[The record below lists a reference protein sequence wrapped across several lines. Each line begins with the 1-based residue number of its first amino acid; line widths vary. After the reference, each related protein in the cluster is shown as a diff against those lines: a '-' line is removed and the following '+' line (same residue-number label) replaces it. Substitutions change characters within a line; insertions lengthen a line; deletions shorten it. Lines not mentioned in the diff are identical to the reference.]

1 MAQVVI
7 KGELADRL
15 HSLADQRGQS
25 VETVLTELL
34 HGQAELT
41 HIGMVT
47 TPQTQEALLKADR
60 LRMYER
66 ARRYWRNA
74 GDEARAS
81 LSDDELETEF
91 WLFDP
96 DGVPRLKADMAYLSV
111 PLTPMQR
118 LAQTIE
124 ADPEAWALGQPDL
137 SERSRDILQNE
148 FVDYLTQRLN
158 RPSQDE

>member
-1 MAQVVI
+1 MAQVII
-7 KGELADRL
+7 KGELADQL
-15 HSLADQRGQS
+15 YSLADQRGQS

-34 HGQAELT
+34 HDQAGAS
-41 HIGMVT
+41 HAGMVT
-47 TPQTQEALLKADR
+47 TPQAQEALLKADR

-66 ARRYWRNA
+66 ARRFWRSA
-74 GDEARAS
+74 GDEARAA

-96 DGVPRLKADMAYLSV
+96 DGVPRLKVDMAYLTF

-124 ADPEAWALGQPDL
+124 ADPEA
-137 SERSRDILQNE
+137 
-148 FVDYLTQRLN
+148 
-158 RPSQDE
+158 